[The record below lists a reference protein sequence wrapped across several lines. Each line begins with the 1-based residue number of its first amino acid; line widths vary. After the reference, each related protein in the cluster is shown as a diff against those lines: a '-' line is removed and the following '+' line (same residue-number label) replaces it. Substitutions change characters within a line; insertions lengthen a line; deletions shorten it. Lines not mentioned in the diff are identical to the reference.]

1 MVKFGSLILP
11 YIIFCFFSGI
21 PILHATKLPSN
32 FESQKKWCLMF
43 DIVINY
49 HLESIKNSWIL
60 LLSYE
65 EHKKFRTIS
74 VQNSV
79 IFDEI
84 KENSDESLNF

>member
-1 MVKFGSLILP
+1 
-11 YIIFCFFSGI
+11 
-21 PILHATKLPSN
+21 
-32 FESQKKWCLMF
+32 MF